1 MSNDISSNTFPDLN
15 ALIADL
21 RLLAEIES
29 PSSDPDAVNKVLD
42 VIESWGRDLG
52 AHIETLSGGT
62 RQLDFGIEENKPYIL
77 VLTHGDTVWPHGTLK
92 TMPVHIENNIMYGPG
107 VFDMKAGI
115 VSLFHCLHNMYG
127 VWPKG
132 GIRVLATPDE
142 EIGSDSSREHI
153 ETAAKGARV
162 TLVVEPPVADSGHL
176 KTGRKGVGA
185 YLISFHGVASH
196 AGNEPEQGASAISA
210 AAEAVL
216 ALEQL
221 ANLELGTTV
230 NVGVIKGGSTI
241 NVVPAQCS
249 FELDVRASTLAEAE
263 RVDIAI
269 RAWKPSNERV
279 NITIEGGLNRP
290 PFEQS
295 QATLKLYALAESI
308 ADEYDFKL
316 GHEAVGGGSDGNFTA
331 SICPTLD
338 GLSAPGSG
346 AHAAHEQVHLEGW
359 PNRVRVL
366 RDLLERV

>member
-1 MSNDISSNTFPDLN
+1 MSNITSPPSFPNLD

-29 PSSDPDAVNKVLD
+29 PSNDPEAVGKVLD
-42 VIESWGRDLG
+42 IIEGWGKDLG
-52 AHIETLSGGT
+52 AQTETLSGDT
-62 RQLDFGIEENKPYIL
+62 RQLDFGVEKDKPYIL
-77 VLTHGDTVWPHGTLK
+77 VLTHGDTVWPHGTLE
-92 TMPVHIENNIMYGPG
+92 TMPVRIENNIMYGPG

-127 VWPKG
+127 AWPTG

-153 ETAAKGARV
+153 ETAAKGARA
-162 TLVVEPPVADSGHL
+162 TLVVEPPVAHSGHL

-185 YLISFHGVASH
+185 YLITFHGVASH

-210 AAEAVL
+210 AAEAIL

-230 NVGVIKGGSTI
+230 NIGVIKGGSTI
-241 NVVPAQCS
+241 NVVAAQCS
-249 FELDVRASTLAEAE
+249 FELDVRTRTIAEAE
-263 RVDIAI
+263 RVDTAI
-269 RAWKPSNERV
+269 RAWTPNNERV
-279 NITIEGGLNRP
+279 KVTIEGGLNRP

-295 QATLKLYALAESI
+295 QATLKLYELAESI
-308 ADEYDFKL
+308 ADEHGFKL

-331 SICPTLD
+331 HICPTLD
-338 GLSAPGSG
+338 GLSAPGAG
-346 AHAAHEQVHLEGW
+346 AHAEHEQIHLEDW
-359 PNRVRVL
+359 LNRVRVL
-366 RDLLERV
+366 RGLLERI